1 MSSDAPFSH
10 EKDSS
15 PNAPVLR
22 PPAPDGPGN
31 RPPRATRI
39 VAGVTAICL
48 AIGAILAASVV
59 SFLTTCSLN
68 PMNALNE
75 AGAGPRAQAY
85 WQQKYGETREVSET
99 DYPRY
104 PTSIPWPNV
113 DTDQVVVNLGE
124 KDSYDSLVLIDL
136 KTGEISDNHQSAEV
150 RRALDSYVRDGLAGF
165 EGTGLVASVA
175 FDEGADADE
184 GETGTDAGAADAGE
198 GATGTTAGGGADTAD
213 PNAGLIS
220 FNTPQAASSAAIF
233 PDEAP
238 ASSRMFFSARFDGDA
253 EAFVQAERQQG
264 HLDMEAP
271 SIVVGLDVARELQ
284 TDVPQDGS
292 ASWRGDVDPVR
303 QWLNDRF
310 DAYPQLVVLAEKDA
324 EQGWLD
330 STFRLGV
337 YPGGHGSTSPS
348 PLFEL
353 PVIGDQLRT
362 GASLP
367 RPPLVDSWVTFGEQ
381 SQIHVES
388 DMAGVILTEDGVQA
402 RRLDAEAIDLDAL
415 MGDSDWTLTDVRDVY
430 AVTLTGESLAQARAA
445 MAEQDSDL
453 ATVSL
458 RMSLGVPGFAYDYA
472 GGQTGS
478 DGTYGTAEY
487 ERNYYAYVM
496 EVASVDDTGNVSRAD
511 DQFADADQL
520 RPEVSASGGAWSEVL
535 RDPEDTLLVVVAR
548 KARS

>member
-15 PNAPVLR
+15 PNAPVHR

-31 RPPRATRI
+31 QAPRATRI
-39 VAGVTAICL
+39 VAGITAVCL

-75 AGAGPRAQAY
+75 ASAGPRAQAY

-124 KDSYDSLVLIDL
+124 KGSYDSLVLIDL

-150 RRALDSYVRDGLAGF
+150 QRALNGYVQDGLAGF

-175 FDEGADADE
+175 FDEGAGADE
-184 GETGTDAGAADAGE
+184 GAAGTGE
-198 GATGTTAGGGADTAD
+198 NTAD

-284 TDVPQDGS
+284 TGVPQDGS

-324 EQGWLD
+324 ERGWLD
-330 STFRLGV
+330 SPFRLGV
-337 YPGGHGSTSPS
+337 YPGGYGRTSPS
-348 PLFEL
+348 PLFDL
-353 PVIGDQLRT
+353 PVIGDQLRA

-458 RMSLGVPGFAYDYA
+458 RMSLSVPGFAYDYA

-487 ERNYYAYVM
+487 EHNYYAYVM

-548 KARS
+548 KERS